1 LENPVVTQL
10 TDLIRDSNP
19 LRLTPAVTVKR
30 ACQEMLK
37 NETTAALV
45 THSDGRLV
53 GIFTGRDACRVIADS
68 KNPAKVTL
76 AEAMTKA
83 PKTVSRDATAME
95 ALRLMWDCGFRHL
108 PVTDKG
114 RAIGLVRRRDF
125 KSEDLNRLEDER
137 YYWEHMR

>member
-1 LENPVVTQL
+1 MSQVTE
-10 TDLIRDSNP
+10 LIRGSNP
-19 LRLTPAVTVKR
+19 LTLPPAVTVKQ
-30 ACQEMLK
+30 ACEEMLK
-37 NETTAALV
+37 NATTAALV

-53 GIFTGRDACRVIADS
+53 GIFTDRDACRVIAKC

-76 AEAMTKA
+76 AEVMTKT
-83 PKTVSRDATAME
+83 PKTVSRDATTVE

-108 PVTDKG
+108 PVTEKG

-137 YYWEHMR
+137 NFWEHMR